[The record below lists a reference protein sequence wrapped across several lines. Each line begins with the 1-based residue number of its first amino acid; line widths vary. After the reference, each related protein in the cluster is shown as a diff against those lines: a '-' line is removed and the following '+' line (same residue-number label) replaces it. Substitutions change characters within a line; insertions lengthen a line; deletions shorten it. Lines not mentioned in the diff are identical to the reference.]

1 MRRAFADSRLAVTL
15 RRLRSR
21 FGITAPK
28 VAVRTHI
35 PWYWRGVATV
45 AVLSISIALAGWI
58 YDAGRKI
65 AGFDRRETEQE
76 ISALRDRLA
85 EIEEEAAKL
94 RALANAGESNVQ
106 IERTAQ
112 QQLVR
117 QVKALELENSRLKED
132 LSFFENLA
140 TAEGKEPGFSINRLQ
155 VEPNGTPGQYRFR
168 LLAAAHGG
176 KKDREF
182 KGSVQLMVG
191 LQQEGKSAM
200 MVFPEQNDPSRQR
213 FNISFKH
220 FQRVDGVFHV
230 PAGSRVTSVEA
241 RLIQDGISRAS
252 QTVSL

>member
-1 MRRAFADSRLAVTL
+1 M

-21 FGITAPK
+21 FGISAPK

-35 PWYWRGVATV
+35 PWYWRMLATI
-45 AVLSISIALAGWI
+45 AILSISIALAGWV

-76 ISALRDRLA
+76 ITALRDRV
-85 EIEEEAAKL
+85 EELRQEAAKL

-117 QVKALELENSRLKED
+117 QVKALEQENSRLKED
-132 LSFFENLA
+132 LAFFENLA
-140 TAEGKEPGFSINRLQ
+140 AAEGKEAGFTINRLS
-155 VEPNGTPGQYRFR
+155 VELNGAPGLYRYR
-168 LLAAAHGG
+168 LLAAAQGG

-182 KGSVQLMVG
+182 RGSVQLVIS

-200 MVFPEQNDPSRQR
+200 MVLPAPHDPAKQR
-213 FNISFKH
+213 FNLNFKH
-220 FQRVDGVFHV
+220 FQRIDGTFQV
-230 PAGSRVTSVEA
+230 PEGARVTSVEA
-241 RLIQDGISRAS
+241 RLIQDGATRAS
-252 QTVSL
+252 QTVTL

>member
-1 MRRAFADSRLAVTL
+1 ML

-21 FGITAPK
+21 FGISAPK

-35 PWYWRGVATV
+35 PWYWRALATI
-45 AVLSISIALAGWI
+45 AVMSISIALAGWI

-76 ISALRDRLA
+76 MNTLRDRV
-85 EIEEEAAKL
+85 EELQQETAKL

-117 QVKALELENSRLKED
+117 QVKALEQENGRLKED
-132 LSFFENLA
+132 LAFFENLA
-140 TAEGKEPGFSINRLQ
+140 AAEGKEAGFTINRLS
-155 VEPNGTPGQYRFR
+155 VEPNGAPGRYRYR

-176 KKDREF
+176 KRDREF
-182 KGSVQLMVG
+182 RGSVQLVIS

-200 MVFPEQNDPSRQR
+200 IILPQPNDPARQR
-213 FNISFKH
+213 FNINFKH
-220 FQRVDGVFHV
+220 FQRIDGTFQV
-230 PAGSRVTSVEA
+230 PEGARVTNVEA
-241 RLIQDGISRAS
+241 RLLQDGVTRAS
-252 QTVSL
+252 QTITL

>member
-1 MRRAFADSRLAVTL
+1 MRWAVADSRLAVTV

-21 FGITAPK
+21 FGISAPK
-28 VAVRTHI
+28 VAIRTHI
-35 PWYWRGVATV
+35 PWYWRALATI

-76 ISALRDRLA
+76 MGVLRSRVDEL
-85 EIEEEAAKL
+85 EKEANRL

-117 QVKALELENSRLKED
+117 QVKLLEMENIRLKED
-132 LSFFENLA
+132 LAFFENLA
-140 TAEGKEPGFSINRLQ
+140 AAEGKEAGLTINRLQ
-155 VEPNGTPGQYRFR
+155 VEANGNAGEYRFR

-182 KGSVQLMVG
+182 KGSVQLLVN

-200 MVFPEQNDPSRQR
+200 IVLPEQNDPTRQR

-220 FQRVDGVFHV
+220 FQRVDGTFRV
-230 PAGSRVTSVEA
+230 PPGTRVTSVEA
-241 RLIQDGISRAS
+241 RLIQDGVTRAT
-252 QTVSL
+252 QTVTL

>member
-1 MRRAFADSRLAVTL
+1 MRRTYADSRLAVTL

-21 FGITAPK
+21 FGISAPR

-35 PWYWRGVATV
+35 PWYWRALAAI
-45 AVLSISIALAGWI
+45 AVLSISFALAGWV

-76 ISALRDRLA
+76 MTALRDRVDELQQ
-85 EIEEEAAKL
+85 EAARL

-117 QVKALELENSRLKED
+117 QVKALEQENGRLKED
-132 LSFFENLA
+132 LAFFENLA
-140 TAEGKEPGFSINRLQ
+140 SAEGKEAGFTINRLRI
-155 VEPNGTPGQYRFR
+155 EPNGNPGQYRYR

-182 KGSVQLMVG
+182 RGSLQLVIS
-191 LQQEGKSAM
+191 LQQGGKSAM
-200 MVFPEQNDPSRQR
+200 MTLPEPNDPAKQR
-213 FNISFKH
+213 FNINFKH
-220 FQRVDGVFHV
+220 FQRVDGTFQV
-230 PAGSRVTSVEA
+230 PVGVRVNSVEA
-241 RLIQDGISRAS
+241 RLIQDGVTRAS
-252 QTVSL
+252 QTVTL